1 MIIGFICDCGG
12 AERLLRKVLSDANVN
27 NWLDIPVYKG
37 KARFQEFYNSCPEEY
52 KNTLEMGALN
62 QYITNASKYT
72 VVLGMKNGHI
82 CWADSSHGD
91 VKSRLDA
98 QVICERFAEK

>member
-12 AERLLRKVLSDANVN
+12 AERLIRKVFSDAGIQ
-27 NWLDIPVYKG
+27 NWLNVPIYKG
-37 KARFQEFYNSCPEEY
+37 KARFKEFFNDCPDEY

-62 QYITNASKYT
+62 QYITNASKFT

-82 CWADSSHGD
+82 CWADSSAGD
-91 VKSRLDA
+91 IKSRLDA
-98 QVICERFAEK
+98 QVICEKFAE